1 MNASREGKMNWNTFF
16 NIFPYIAL
24 AAAVF
29 GTVAAY
35 GNNRYRIST
44 RAGGFLENR
53 KLWGSVPWHYGIIIV
68 LTGHVIGI
76 IAPSFVLRLTGNLGV
91 LGALETLAFSAGLL
105 CLFGLGALILRKL
118 SDRYALS
125 QTQTGDWLVLVLL
138 VFQVLSGLY
147 ISAFH
152 KWGIN
157 WYASNASV
165 YVLSV
170 LKFSPQGDV
179 ITALP
184 LAVRLHVLN
193 MFLIIAALPF
203 TRLIHVFAVPL
214 KYPFRPHI
222 IFRWNK

>member
-1 MNASREGKMNWNTFF
+1 MNWNTLF
-16 NIFPYIAL
+16 NIFPYAVL
-24 AAAVF
+24 AVAVF
-29 GTVAAY
+29 GTVSVYRSRRY
-35 GNNRYRIST
+35 GISA
-44 RAGGFLENR
+44 RSGGFLENR
-53 KLWGSVPWHYGIIIV
+53 KLWGSVPWHYGIITV
-68 LTGHVIGI
+68 LAGHVIGVV
-76 IAPSFVLRLTGNLGV
+76 APSFVLSLTGNLTV
-91 LGALETLAFSAGLL
+91 LAALETLAFSGGLL
-105 CLFGLGALILRKL
+105 CLFGLGALAVRKL

-125 QTQTGDWLVLVLL
+125 QTRTGDWLVLILL
-138 VFQVLSGLY
+138 VFQVLTGLY

-170 LKFSPQGDV
+170 LKLSPQGDV

-184 LAVRLHVLN
+184 IAVRLHVLN

-222 IFRWNK
+222 IFRWNTKEDL